1 MNEEH
6 AIVRIAIDKDQWKA
20 FKDIAKANH
29 RTANGEIRKMISEK
43 VEIYSIAN
51 GRKDK

>member
-1 MNEEH
+1 MKEGN
-6 AIVRIAIDKDQWKA
+6 AVIRLAVDKDQWKA

-43 VEIYSIAN
+43 IEIYSIAN